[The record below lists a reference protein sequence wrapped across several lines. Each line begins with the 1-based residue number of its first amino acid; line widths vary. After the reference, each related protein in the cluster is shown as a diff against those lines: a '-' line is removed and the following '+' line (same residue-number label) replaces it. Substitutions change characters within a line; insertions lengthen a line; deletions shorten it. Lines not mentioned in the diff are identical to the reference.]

1 MLSQRAVEVLTQ
13 SIYVLGATLVQ
24 TRHVLF
30 ILAGVSALFKP
41 LTLTHQSGSQLGLQ
55 LLHNVSIS

>member
-30 ILAGVSALFKP
+30 ILASVSALFEP
-41 LTLTHQSGSQLGLQ
+41 LTLTHQSGSQLGL
-55 LLHNVSIS
+55 